1 MANKIEQAADAAY
14 FEKKEHNE
22 RTGLDFYK
30 NGYIDGY
37 LAAIEKIIGC
47 MGESC
52 NKLRLESIDKVI
64 NEKNKSHETDSK
76 K

>member
-1 MANKIEQAADAAY
+1 MSDLSLELEALDITIFIQLIEI
-14 FEKKEHNE
+14 K
-22 RTGLDFYK
+22 GLDFYK

-64 NEKNKSHETDSK
+64 NENKEK
-76 K
+76 M